1 MDSLAGITFRK
12 ARVFDISKMHAIEK
26 ASFPTPWSFDALFA
40 DAFLNSNTIYMVA
53 EYCKDIAAYGG
64 MWLVLDEAH
73 ITNIAVKQ
81 DYRRM
86 GIADKLL
93 GIMAEAAAKNGI
105 ASMLLEVRRSN
116 SPALILYHKHGFHEV
131 GVRKDYYSN
140 PVEDAFIMRKELAQQ
155 S

>member
-1 MDSLAGITFRK
+1 MDNSAGIIFRK

-40 DAFLNSNTIYMVA
+40 DAFLNGNTIYLVA
-53 EYCKDIAAYGG
+53 EYCKDITAYGG

-81 DYRRM
+81 DCRRM

-93 GIMAEAAAKNGI
+93 SYLVEMAVKNGATTMI
-105 ASMLLEVRRSN
+105 LEVRTSN
-116 SPALILYHKHGFHEV
+116 SPALALYHKHGFHEV
-131 GVRKDYYSN
+131 GIRKGYYSN
-140 PVEDAFIMRKELAQQ
+140 PVEDAFIMSKELVT
-155 S
+155 